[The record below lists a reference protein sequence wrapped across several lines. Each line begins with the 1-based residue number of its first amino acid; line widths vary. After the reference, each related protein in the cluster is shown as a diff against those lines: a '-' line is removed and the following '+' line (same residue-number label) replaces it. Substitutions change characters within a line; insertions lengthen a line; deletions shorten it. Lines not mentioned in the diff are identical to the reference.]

1 MACCRILA
9 FPKELGGILNSSRS
23 RATWFVLTF
32 LSFWLLTVPAAHAYV
47 DPGTGSYIFQ
57 VLIGVFLG
65 AAVAVKLFWRRIWGF
80 VTRKPVR
87 TTSEPAIHD
96 KED

>member
-1 MACCRILA
+1 MTPSRFPRI
-9 FPKELGGILNSSRS
+9 
-23 RATWFVLTF
+23 WFVLVV
-32 LSFWLLTVPAAHAYV
+32 LCFWLLLVPAANAYV

-65 AAVAVKLFWRRIWGF
+65 AAVAVKVFWRRIWGF
-80 VTRKPVR
+80 VTRKPVGSTSSR
-87 TTSEPAIHD
+87 TAGPE